1 MRHEKELIRVF
12 LRLADKMESVESQL
26 QQILLNARNPL
37 GDIYL
42 DADEVC
48 ILLKVCKRTLQKY
61 RDESSISFIQVGGKI
76 LYKTNDIK
84 EMMDKNYQPAI
95 NF

>member
-1 MRHEKELIRVF
+1 MQHEKELIRVF

-26 QQILLNARNPL
+26 QQISLNERNPL

-48 ILLKVCKRTLQKY
+48 IVLKICKRTLQKY
-61 RDESSISFIQVGGKI
+61 RDESMIPFIQIGGRI